1 MNDAVLP
8 GQPPRVEPEPSL
20 ANSASQPMGV
30 IRRNLKMQVYLGI
43 AVLFI
48 IATAVS
54 SMHHKTPANK
64 HDPNTPPS
72 PMVQDTSATNIDE
85 MRREIAK
92 QQQETGRLAT
102 GAVPLTAP
110 NQGAPIPY
118 GPHGV
123 PSNLPPGS
131 QYGQET
137 QLTPQQQQAL
147 AFDTQEKEL
156 AYKARFASNLAYS
169 QSQDIRGPSSL
180 LASSSPLQIPPN
192 LNGQNSPVPSS
203 MIASRPLAQEQS
215 TAEKRPA
222 EVNVN
227 SATGQPYVLYEGT
240 IIETI
245 LMNRLDGDAS
255 GPVKV
260 MVTTPVYSHDH
271 QHVLIPEG
279 SVVLGESRKIGTAGF
294 GQQRRL
300 AVVFH
305 RMIMPD
311 GYSVDLDQFQGL
323 NQIGETGLKDK
334 VNNHY
339 LTIFGTSIALGIIG
353 GAAEMSNNGGALTGN
368 GVDAYK
374 YGVAASMSE
383 NATTV
388 LDRFINIPPTITIRE
403 GYRVKVYISQDLL
416 LPAYENHAI
425 PQTY

>member
-1 MNDAVLP
+1 MP
-8 GQPPRVEPEPSL
+8 
-20 ANSASQPMGV
+20 
-30 IRRNLKMQVYLGI
+30 Y
-43 AVLFI
+43 
-48 IATAVS
+48 
-54 SMHHKTPANK
+54 
-64 HDPNTPPS
+64 
-72 PMVQDTSATNIDE
+72 
-85 MRREIAK
+85 
-92 QQQETGRLAT
+92 
-102 GAVPLTAP
+102 AP
-110 NQGAPIPY
+110 N
-118 GPHGV
+118 GV
-123 PSNLPPGS
+123 PSNGPPGT

-169 QSQDIRGPSSL
+169 QSHDIRGSASL
-180 LASSSPLQIPPN
+180 LASNFPVQAPPN
-192 LNGQNSPVPSS
+192 LNGQNSPVPSN
-203 MIASRPLAQEQS
+203 MIAPRPIAQEQS
-215 TAEKRPA
+215 PAEKRPA
-222 EVNVN
+222 EVNIN
-227 SATGQPYVLYEGT
+227 SATGQPYVVYEGT
-240 IIETI
+240 PIETI

-368 GVDAYK
+368 GIDAYK

>member
-1 MNDAVLP
+1 MNDVVLP
-8 GQPPRVEPEPSL
+8 GQAPRVESEPSL
-20 ANSASQPMGV
+20 ANIAAQPMGV

-64 HDPNTPPS
+64 LDPNTPPA
-72 PMVQDTSATNIDE
+72 PMVQDASATNIEE
-85 MRREIAK
+85 MKREIAK
-92 QQQETGRLAT
+92 QQETGRLAI
-102 GAVPLTAP
+102 GAMPLTVP
-110 NQGAPIPY
+110 TQITPIPY
-118 GPHGV
+118 GSTGAPL
-123 PSNLPPGS
+123 NAPPGP

-169 QSQDIRGPSSL
+169 QSHDIRGSTSL
-180 LASSSPLQIPPN
+180 LASNSPVQTPPN
-192 LNGQNSPVPSS
+192 LNGQNSPGPSN
-203 MIASRPLAQEQS
+203 MIAPRSTAQEQS
-215 TAEKRPA
+215 PAEKRPA

-240 IIETI
+240 TIETI

-311 GYSVDLDQFQGL
+311 GYSVDLDQFHGL

-368 GVDAYK
+368 GIDAYK

>member
-8 GQPPRVEPEPSL
+8 GQPPKVESQPSL
-20 ANSASQPMGV
+20 ANNAGQPMGV

-54 SMHHKTPANK
+54 SMHHKTPTNK
-64 HDPNTPPS
+64 LDPNTPPS
-72 PMVQDTSATNIDE
+72 PMVQDASATNIEE

-102 GAVPLTAP
+102 GAVPLTVPTQA
-110 NQGAPIPY
+110 NPIP
-118 GPHGV
+118 GPNGV
-123 PSNLPPGS
+123 PLSAPPGT

-169 QSQDIRGPSSL
+169 QSKDIRGPSSL
-180 LASSSPLQIPPN
+180 LASSSPEQTPPN
-192 LNGQNSPVPSS
+192 SNGLGSQVSS
-203 MIASRPLAQEQS
+203 NMIAPRPPAQEQS
-215 TAEKRPA
+215 AAEKRPA
-222 EVNVN
+222 EVNIN

-353 GAAEMSNNGGALTGN
+353 GAAEMSSNGGALTGN

-374 YGVAASMSE
+374 YGVAASLSE

-403 GYRVKVYISQDLL
+403 GYRLKVYISQDLL

-425 PQTY
+425 PHTY